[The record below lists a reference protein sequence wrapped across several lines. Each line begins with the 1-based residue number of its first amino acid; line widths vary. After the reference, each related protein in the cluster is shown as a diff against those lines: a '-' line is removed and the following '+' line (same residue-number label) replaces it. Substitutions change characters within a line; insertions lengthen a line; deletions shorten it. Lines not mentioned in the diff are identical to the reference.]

1 MGLKPVDLIKTLRK
15 GGKPASGYLFLG
27 AEPFYRSRCKQAI
40 RDAVLGSDP
49 DETAAVEVDLSERA
63 LANLIDEARTQ
74 SLFVSERLIVGRSA
88 EHAVP
93 RTTGKAAKA
102 EQQMVQDYF
111 KDPEAGTVVVIEATR
126 YDSRDRDEKRKI
138 ERVEKFFDSVPIHV
152 ELHPLSANE
161 AQFVGKHLARQM
173 GVGIDPKVLASL
185 VDMLG
190 SDAFRIENEL
200 QKLSLY
206 AGKDAAVTAAD
217 LDALV
222 PEARQSGV
230 FEFSQALAARDRARA
245 LLLLDTMSRAGMYWP
260 LQLNLIAGLFR
271 HALAAKELGLRNS
284 RQIGSQLQAAGL
296 SVWPER
302 ARQVEGIVS
311 RFRLNELRDALIAI
325 YEADKRLRTAG
336 PDDRVA
342 VEMLVMQLTR

>member
-1 MGLKPVDLIKTLRK
+1 MGLKPVDLIKSLRK
-15 GGKPASGYLFLG
+15 GGQPAPGYLFLG
-27 AEPFYRSRCKQAI
+27 AEPFYRSRCKL
-40 RDAVLGSDP
+40 AVREAALGSEP
-49 DETAAVEVDLSERA
+49 DETAAVEVDLGERP
-63 LANLIDEARTQ
+63 LSDLIDEARTQ
-74 SLFVSERLIVGRSA
+74 SLFVSERLIVGRGA
-88 EHAVP
+88 EHALP
-93 RTTGKAAKA
+93 RTTGKAAMA
-102 EQQMVQDYF
+102 QQQMVQDYF
-111 KDPEAGTVVVIEATR
+111 KDPEPGTVLVIEATR

-138 ERVEKFFDSVPIHV
+138 ERVTKFFQSVPVHV
-152 ELHPLSANE
+152 ELNALTPDQ
-161 AQFVGKHLARQM
+161 AQFVGKHLAKQL
-173 GVGIDPKVLASL
+173 GVGIEPKVLASL

-190 SDAFRIENEL
+190 ADAFRIENEL

-206 AGKDAAVTAAD
+206 AGKDATVTAAD

-222 PEARQSGV
+222 PEARQSGI

-271 HALAAKELGLRNS
+271 QALAAKELGLKGS
-284 RQIGSQLQAAGL
+284 RQIGSELKAFGL
-296 SVWPER
+296 SVWPDR

-311 RFRLNELRDALIAI
+311 RFRLEELREALIAI
-325 YEADKRLRTAG
+325 YEADKRLRSAV

>member
-1 MGLKPVDLIKTLRK
+1 MGLKPVDLIKTLRN

-49 DETAAVEVDLSERA
+49 DETAAVEVDLSERD
-63 LANLIDEARTQ
+63 LADLIDEARTQ

-88 EHAVP
+88 EQAVP

-111 KDPEAGTVVVIEATR
+111 KDPEAGTVLVIEATR

-138 ERVEKFFDSVPIHV
+138 ERVEKFFDSVPVHV
-152 ELHPLSANE
+152 ELHPLSASE

-173 GVGIDPKVLASL
+173 GVGIDPNVLASL

-271 HALAAKELGLRNS
+271 QALAAKQLGLRNS
-284 RQIGSQLQAAGL
+284 RQIASQLQTFGL
-296 SVWPER
+296 GVWPER
-302 ARQVEGIVS
+302 ARQIEGIVS
-311 RFRLNELRDALIAI
+311 RFRLHELREALIAI
-325 YEADKRLRTAG
+325 YEADKRLRSAV

>member
-15 GGKPASGYLFLG
+15 GGQPAPGYLFLG
-27 AEPFYRSRCKQAI
+27 AEPFYRSRCKQAV

-49 DETAAVEVDLSERA
+49 DETAAVEVDLGERA
-63 LANLIDEARTQ
+63 LSDLIDEARTQ
-74 SLFVSERLIVGRSA
+74 SLFVSERLIVGRGA

-93 RTTGKAAKA
+93 RTTGRAAKA

-111 KDPEAGTVVVIEATR
+111 QDPEPGTVVVIEATR

-138 ERVEKFFDSVPIHV
+138 ERVGKFFGSVPVHV
-152 ELHPLSANE
+152 ELHPLSAAE
-161 AQFVGKHLARQM
+161 AQFVGKHLAKQL

-222 PEARQSGV
+222 PEARQSGI

-245 LLLLDTMSRAGMYWP
+245 LLLLDTMSREGMYWP

-271 HALAAKELGLRNS
+271 QALAAKELGIRKAG
-284 RQIGSQLQAAGL
+284 QIGTQFKSFGL
-296 SVWPER
+296 SVWSER
-302 ARQVEGIVS
+302 ARQIEGIVS
-311 RFRLNELRDALIAI
+311 RFRLDELRVALIAI
-325 YEADKRLRTAG
+325 YEADKRLRSAV